1 MSDRDQLVIQRKV
14 ELLHKIKDLQLTSD
28 DAFQIRQQLLSTK
41 VQLSP
46 EEIEQ
51 QEIKQARKKSK
62 EKVKN

>member
-1 MSDRDQLVIQRKV
+1 VIQRKV

-51 QEIKQARKKSK
+51 QEIKRARKKSK

>member
-1 MSDRDQLVIQRKV
+1 LSDRDPLVIQRKV

-51 QEIKQARKKSK
+51 QEIKRARKKSK

>member
-1 MSDRDQLVIQRKV
+1 MSDRDPLVIQRKV

-51 QEIKQARKKSK
+51 QEIKRARKKSK